1 MKLSSTIKGVITGLL
16 MVAVGLGLFWSKADE
31 RSAVQYAGY
40 LVYGIGIVWSITAF
54 AKQREGALK
63 FGELFNQGFRCI
75 MVVTLIMALYT
86 FIFYKA
92 NTGLIEQKAALTKQ
106 ELLKTETSRTPQEID
121 AMIETG
127 KKNFPL
133 MAASGAVFQYLF
145 IGMIVTMATAGSL
158 YLRNKN
164 S

>member
-1 MKLSSTIKGVITGLL
+1 

-31 RSAVQYAGY
+31 RSSVQYIGY
-40 LVYGIGIVWSITAF
+40 LVYGIGIVWSITTF
-54 AKQREGALK
+54 AKLRGGASK
-63 FGELFNQGFRCI
+63 FGELFNQGFRCFI
-75 MVVTLIMALYT
+75 VVTLIMALYT
-86 FIFYKA
+86 FIFYRS
-92 NTGLIEQKAALTKQ
+92 NTRLIEEKAALTKQ
-106 ELLKTETSRTPQEID
+106 ELLKTELSRTPQEID

-133 MAASGAVFQYLF
+133 MAASGAIFQYLF
-145 IGMIVTMATAGSL
+145 IGVIVTMATAGSL